1 MRPRRF
7 AIRSQV
13 ILGTALALSSN
24 ASYAQQG
31 DCSASAHE
39 LADRGVREIEA
50 QRPGEATA
58 LLETAYFCNQ
68 DPGILYN
75 LAIAY
80 DFASRYLEAA
90 ETYERF
96 LRDAGSRVSDV
107 RAAEVRRRIERV
119 RSRLGLVVLR
129 GLPEDTRV
137 SVEGHIRS
145 VFANGLYVNPGVN
158 VIEARADGRRP
169 MRRELRVAAG
179 ARVEVDVT
187 LDPEA
192 ATPAP
197 EGDVMFEVVPA
208 RAQVVVDGH
217 LIGRGD
223 LRRRLA
229 EGRHVIEVLAPGFRS
244 ELRAVSIERGMLH
257 QYSFSLTPEARPAA
271 GGSMPW
277 WGWVI
282 VGGTVIAATTAALL
296 LWPPVE
302 ESARTPGPGLVVVRL
317 P

>member
-1 MRPRRF
+1 MRPHRF
-7 AIRSQV
+7 VCCLRV
-13 ILGTALALSSN
+13 TLGTALALLPD

-31 DCSASAHE
+31 NCSASAHE

-50 QRPGEATA
+50 RRPGEATA

-80 DFASRYLEAA
+80 DLASRYLEAA

-96 LRDAGSRVSDV
+96 LRDAGTHVSDA
-107 RAAEVRRRIERV
+107 RTAEVHRRIERT

-158 VIEARADGRRP
+158 VIEARAEGRRP

-179 ARVEVDVT
+179 ARVEVEVM

-197 EGDVMFEVVPA
+197 EGEVMFEVIPT
-208 RAQVVVDGH
+208 RAQIVVDGH
-217 LIGRGD
+217 LVGRGD

-229 EGRHVIEVLAPGFRS
+229 EGRHVIEVLAPGFRT
-244 ELRAVSIERGMLH
+244 ELRAVSIERGMMH

-271 GGSMPW
+271 GSSMPW
-277 WGWVI
+277 WGWVL
-282 VGGTVIAATTAALL
+282 VSGTVIAATVATLL
-296 LWPPVE
+296 LWPAVE
-302 ESARTPGPGLVVVRL
+302 EPTRTPGPGMVVVRL